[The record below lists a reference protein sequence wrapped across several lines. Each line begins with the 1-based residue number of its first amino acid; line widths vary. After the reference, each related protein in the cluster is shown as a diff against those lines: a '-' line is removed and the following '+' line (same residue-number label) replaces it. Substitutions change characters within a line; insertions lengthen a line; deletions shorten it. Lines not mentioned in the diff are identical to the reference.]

1 MCRILLFRPS
11 RPLLPRDW
19 LPPIGTPRRSPRWL
33 AVVSLAIALIA
44 LGVAIGSWFRPTS
57 ADKPSSGPTYTSQQV
72 ADSKSK
78 VCAAF
83 SNVDNAVRAATSRD
97 KGQDYATQLA
107 SAVNVRQAMATGGQY
122 LSTTLNQEPAT
133 PFNLAA
139 STRDLANAYQLLTVQ
154 LLADADESAKNPTV
168 QAGDDATNKIENLCK

>member
-1 MCRILLFRPS
+1 
-11 RPLLPRDW
+11 
-19 LPPIGTPRRSPRWL
+19 
-33 AVVSLAIALIA
+33 
-44 LGVAIGSWFRPTS
+44 
-57 ADKPSSGPTYTSQQV
+57 
-72 ADSKSK
+72 
-78 VCAAF
+78 
-83 SNVDNAVRAATSRD
+83 
-97 KGQDYATQLA
+97 
-107 SAVNVRQAMATGGQY
+107 MATGGQY